1 MAFIFKIKSFQKVNY
16 DFFLRFCSREDF
28 FLRFCSRED
37 SMEGSLNGSSGK
49 DFLICFN
56 SSFDEYY
63 FPLNFL
69 NSSFT
74 TLPPPR
80 ARIVSRNLCPISF
93 IASLSFSPAASNA
106 ETIYCHHLKPLV
118 AIETTN
124 LICNS
129 NLNYVHYYM
138 QFHYKYEFSCN
149 VVLNQ
154 NVFFQVLVVCQAK
167 SHAFSFL
174 LAYGT
179 ISLYHILARQN
190 IIS

>member
-1 MAFIFKIKSFQKVNY
+1 MSTATFNTGKKVKWETRKQKRRAFIFKIKSFQNANY
-16 DFFLRFCSREDF
+16 DF

-138 QFHYKYEFSCN
+138 
-149 VVLNQ
+149 
-154 NVFFQVLVVCQAK
+154 
-167 SHAFSFL
+167 
-174 LAYGT
+174 
-179 ISLYHILARQN
+179 
-190 IIS
+190 